1 MNTRSRPVRDAPHG
15 IELPLVVGLDDG
27 TPLRLRL
34 GTSDDGDALV
44 AGFARLSEESRF
56 ARFFTGMNRLSDLDV
71 DRLLQID
78 ESRHVAVVAEDT
90 SRTSDIDEQTM
101 GLGVGVGRYVTSNTD
116 PTRAE
121 IAVAVIDEYHG
132 RGIGRLLLDALIDH
146 AVDNGITTGTATVLS
161 VNTKMLRLL
170 TSMGATPRRD
180 PDDRTIVE
188 LEIPVEP
195 DHAGRSHLLSNL
207 SLTASGDG
215 TLPLPSAVGSGSDR
229 PVCVA

>member
-1 MNTRSRPVRDAPHG
+1 MNTRPGPVRDAPRG

-34 GTSDDGDALV
+34 GTPDDGDALV
-44 AGFARLSEESRF
+44 AGFARLSEASRF
-56 ARFFTGMNRLSDLDV
+56 ARFFTGINRLSDLDV
-71 DRLLQID
+71 DRLLEID

-90 SRTSDIDEQTM
+90 SRISDVDEQTI
-101 GLGVGVGRYVTSNTD
+101 GLGVGVGRYITSNAD

-146 AVDNGITTGTATVLS
+146 AVANGITTGTATVLS
-161 VNTKMLRLL
+161 VNTKMLGLL
-170 TSMGATPRRD
+170 TSMGATPRSD

-188 LEIPVEP
+188 LEIPMEV

-207 SLTASGDG
+207 SLTSGAG
-215 TLPLPSAVGSGSDR
+215 ATLPPPSAVGPGSCR
-229 PVCVA
+229 PICVA

>member
-1 MNTRSRPVRDAPHG
+1 MSSD
-15 IELPLVVGLDDG
+15 IELPLVVGLHDA
-27 TPLRLRL
+27 TPLLLRL

-44 AGFARLSEESRF
+44 AGFARLSGESRF
-56 ARFFTGMNRLSDLDV
+56 ARFFTGKHRLSDRDV
-71 DRLLQID
+71 DRLLEID

-90 SRTSDIDEQTM
+90 SRLSDVDQQTM
-101 GLGVGVGRYVTSNTD
+101 GLGVGVARYITSSTD
-116 PTRAE
+116 PARAE

-188 LEIPVEP
+188 LEIPLEP
-195 DHAGRSHLLSNL
+195 DHVGRSHLLSNL
-207 SLTASGDG
+207 SLTVSGDA
-215 TLPLPSAVGSGSDR
+215 TPPAPSAVGSGSCR
-229 PVCVA
+229 PICVA